1 MRLQTVVEPA
11 TYLFVALLSKLC
23 NIAESLV
30 LLLQN
35 GNTVFTLPVCEV
47 R

>member
-1 MRLQTVVEPA
+1 MQLQTGVEPA
-11 TYLFVALLSKLC
+11 THLFVALLSKLC
-23 NIAESLV
+23 SISDSSV